1 MKIAPQ
7 FVTDPSTASLASG
20 DGSSAIFLIA
30 MTIALFVASLTL
42 APLVLQ
48 FGVKLVTKFKPSFK
62 EAFFINLKIMVIS
75 FVGSFLL
82 GLIVGASSSVV
93 ALRTGQEAIAPPSMP
108 LLLLLLFPFQAWLY
122 GRLVKVPESGPIGIG
137 RGALVMLAQFL
148 IVLAFVLGI
157 MILVFMAGI
166 VAGLAGH

>member
-7 FVTDPSTASLASG
+7 FVPDPSAA
-20 DGSSAIFLIA
+20 SSASTEGMAFIFLMATIIA
-30 MTIALFVASLTL
+30 FAVFSFTLT
-42 APLVLQ
+42 PLILQ
-48 FGVKLVTKFKPSFK
+48 FAVKWVTKYKPSFK
-62 EAFFINLKIMVIS
+62 EAFFVNLKVMGIIFAGALFLGFIIGVLVVS
-75 FVGSFLL
+75 LHADQEVTAPLGSLL
-82 GLIVGASSSVV
+82 SLGCL
-93 ALRTGQEAIAPPSMP
+93 
-108 LLLLLLFPFQAWLY
+108 PFEAWLY
-122 GRLVKVPESGPIGIG
+122 GRLIKVPESGPIGIG